1 MMRPVPGAVTLSLS
15 LNTTPPVLV
24 WVAVGAV
31 AGVVIGEFGGYR
43 VGPDISG
50 HSDS

>member
-1 MMRPVPGAVTLSLS
+1 MPDAVTLSLS
-15 LNTTPPVLV
+15 LNTTPPPLA

-31 AGVVIGEFGGYR
+31 AGGVGEFGGYR

>member
-1 MMRPVPGAVTLSLS
+1 MMHPMPEAVTLGLS
-15 LNTTPPVLV
+15 LNTTPPLLA

-31 AGVVIGEFGGYR
+31 AGVVIGEFGDYR